1 MTMQHW
7 PDRLW
12 IVRHGESAGN
22 VARDAAY
29 ASGLAV
35 IDIAERDVDVPLSAL
50 GERQARALGDW
61 FAARRQEERPSAVLT
76 STYLRARQ
84 TAQSIRDAG
93 GVADDAPT
101 VIDERLREKEF

>member
-1 MTMQHW
+1 MRAGAGTLLDLQPAMTTQQW

-29 ASGLAV
+29 ATGLAV

-50 GERQARALGDW
+50 GERQSQCRG
-61 FAARRQEERPSAVLT
+61 QAVAVHP
-76 STYLRARQ
+76 R
-84 TAQSIRDAG
+84 G
-93 GVADDAPT
+93 
-101 VIDERLREKEF
+101 